1 MTNQISDNKNE
12 NYKYN
17 IQYIIYEKYIFKL
30 ICILYQ
36 LKYKLKIYITN
47 WSYEL
52 KYRYQLYNTNEIYV
66 LYKE

>member
-1 MTNQISDNKNE
+1 MCVVIVLIPLEWHAFQFENKKIYMTNQISDNKNE

-36 LKYKLKIYITN
+36 LK
-47 WSYEL
+47 
-52 KYRYQLYNTNEIYV
+52 
-66 LYKE
+66 